1 MSLYEQFHSDINKQH
16 MFNIIKNYLQKEKN
30 IDISNDKENN
40 DFFLS
45 TLPIVFEKNN
55 ADEIEEMNKFLLE
68 YNVEH
73 FIEKN
78 KSNLEPILKDDFEKL
93 LQEREKQDIISNSS
107 KESSDNISFDIKE
120 VNADENMD
128 FYEKPIQISTPI
140 ENVIPKNI
148 ENVIHKNINNDEKLL
163 QFIHINS
170 SKRTSINS
178 SRYNYKIDLSKNNIN
193 VNDLSFISKIMIP
206 IEDNYIFSIPVIVLT
221 INELNCNIH
230 MQQNEVIKGNNRNYG
245 IYIPLE
251 KHKLLSNNSSRIT
264 IDIRDVSEKK
274 YLASDIL
281 KINIIEFKNN
291 RIYFTCSS
299 IHKLD
304 YQNGDYIKIIN
315 NNSHNS
321 LFHIF
326 QEPLKIKKIQENV
339 IVCEY
344 RGMDEIDD
352 RIFTNIDM
360 KIMNMSNQNIIY
372 FN

>member
-16 MFNIIKNYLQKEKN
+16 MFNLIKTYLQKEKN
-30 IDISNDKENN
+30 IDISTDKESN

-45 TLPIVFEKNN
+45 SLSIVFEKNN
-55 ADEIEEMNKFLLE
+55 ADELEEMNQYLLE

-73 FIEKN
+73 FVNKN
-78 KSNLEPILKDDFEKL
+78 KTNLEPILKDDFEKL
-93 LQEREKQDIISNSS
+93 LQEREKQDIMSNSS
-107 KESSDNISFDIKE
+107 KDSSDNISYDIKE
-120 VNADENMD
+120 VNADDNLEI
-128 FYEKPIQISTPI
+128 YEKPIVKIPTPV
-140 ENVIPKNI
+140 ETVIPKK
-148 ENVIHKNINNDEKLL
+148 ESVEKILPL
-163 QFIHINS
+163 VHINS

-193 VNDLSFISKIMIP
+193 INDLSFISKMVIP

-230 MQQNEVIKGNNRNYG
+230 MQQSEIIEGNNRNYG
-245 IYIPLE
+245 IYKPLE
-251 KHKLLSNNSSRIT
+251 KHNLNPVNNSSRIT
-264 IDIRDVSEKK
+264 VDIRDVSEKR
-274 YLASDIL
+274 YISSDIL
-281 KINIIEFKNN
+281 KINIIEFRNN

-304 YQNGDYIKIIN
+304 YQTGDYIKVIN

-339 IVCEY
+339 VVCEY
-344 RGMDEIDD
+344 RGFDEIDD

-360 KIMNMSNQNIIY
+360 KIMNMSNQNILY